1 MSAIISSPIFSV
13 MISLMAFEIGCIV
26 YKKTKF
32 PLFNPIIIAIVLV
45 IIIIKLLNISLDTY
59 NKGGNLI
66 SFFLTPATVI
76 LAVPLYKKL
85 QLLKKNLV
93 PIIVGIAAGS
103 LSGMCSIILLCH
115 LFLLPKQLTLSI
127 IPKSVTVPIAV
138 DVSKQIGG
146 ISTITIA
153 AIIVSGTITIVVYPL
168 VFKILK
174 IKDPIA
180 KGVALGTTANA
191 VGTSKAIEMGEVEG
205 AMSGLSI
212 GLAGMFIVI
221 FAPIVTKIFSVLI
234 K

>member
-1 MSAIISSPIFSV
+1 MSALISSPIFSV
-13 MISLMAFEIGCIV
+13 MISLIAFELGCVI

-45 IIIIKLLNISLDTY
+45 IITIKLLNISVDTY
-59 NKGGNLI
+59 NKGGDLI

-76 LAVPLYKKL
+76 LAVPLYKRL
-85 QLLKKNLV
+85 ELLKRNLV
-93 PIIVGIAAGS
+93 PIIVGISAGS

-115 LFLLPKQLTLSI
+115 LFLLSKQLTLSI
-127 IPKSVTVPIAV
+127 VPKSVTVPIAIE
-138 DVSKQIGG
+138 VSNQIGG
-146 ISTITIA
+146 VSTITIA
-153 AIIVSGTITIVVYPL
+153 AIIVSGTITIVIYPL
-168 VFKILK
+168 IFKILK

-205 AMSGLSI
+205 AMSSLSI

-221 FAPIVTKIFSVLI
+221 FAPIVTKVFSVLI